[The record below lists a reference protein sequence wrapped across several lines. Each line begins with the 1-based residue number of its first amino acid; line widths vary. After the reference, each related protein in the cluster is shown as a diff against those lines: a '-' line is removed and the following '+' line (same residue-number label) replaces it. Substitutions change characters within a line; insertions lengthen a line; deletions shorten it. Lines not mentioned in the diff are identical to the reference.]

1 VKIARTAL
9 AAISGTGT
17 FSIGI
22 GTFIAA
28 LTIATNARAATP
40 EPWSDSD
47 PIRPPARLTIGD
59 YGVRAA
65 AEYRAN
71 LLYVNPIDLASETEN
86 KQLTIEHRLR
96 ADATVDWEDK
106 VRLTTSVDVLDGV
119 LWGDNGNYGT
129 SPEPNSG
136 ANVNANNVNAARTCI
151 KQIPGTNPADA
162 KSYTLGLCQADYLFV
177 RRLYGEVLTPI
188 GMLRI
193 GRQPFNEGT
202 AVAVSDGDGRRN
214 RFGFANRGNSADRI
228 LFATKP
234 LEAFKDSDE
243 RDVSDNRG
251 TFLILA
257 YDNLVT
263 DDPLRLGDDVKEW
276 ITALRVLEPNLG
288 GGIRDLEGRLFHT
301 YRWDTHNDTAVNAI
315 GGRLTAR
322 FGPVYTGFDTIGIL
336 GHTREVSQA
345 FSVVTNDPP
354 TSQAI
359 QQFGLREVI
368 RYDTRKVGF
377 YMEVD
382 YASGDSDPHVNTPLT
397 QMRFAEDT
405 NVGLLMFKH
414 VLAYQSARAAAA
426 ASAVLTNLNAP
437 TVPAEVIDTRGSFT
451 DAFAL
456 FPQLDLRVTDS
467 LLVRPGLLVA
477 WAPAPVID
485 PIASQQRHPDGTL
498 RYVNFAGG
506 KPGQFYGTEL
516 DGRIQYRMYEHFI
529 FDLEG
534 AILWPGDALKD
545 EDGYAARSVM
555 VQGRTTFFF

>member
-1 VKIARTAL
+1 MVRAPVKFRRIAL
-9 AAISGTGT
+9 ALL
-17 FSIGI
+17 
-22 GTFIAA
+22 AA
-28 LTIATNARAATP
+28 LTVGATLAAATEGRARAATP
-40 EPWSDSD
+40 EPWSDTD
-47 PIRPPARLTIGD
+47 PVRPPTRLTIGD
-59 YGVRAA
+59 YGFRGA

-71 LLYVNPIDLASETEN
+71 LLYVNPLDLASETEN

-96 ADATVDWEDK
+96 LDATVDWQDK
-106 VRLTTSVDVLDGV
+106 VRITTSIDALDGV

-129 SPEPNSG
+129 VPEPDSG
-136 ANVNANNVNAARTCI
+136 ANVNAKNVNEARTCVQ
-151 KQIPGTNPADA
+151 QIPGTNPADP
-162 KSYTLGLCQADYLFV
+162 KSYTLGLCQADNLFV

-188 GMLRI
+188 GMFRV

-202 AVAVSDGDGRRN
+202 AVSVSDGDGRRN
-214 RFGFANRGNSADRI
+214 RFGIANRGNSADRI

-234 LEAFKDSDE
+234 LEAFKSPDD
-243 RDVSDNRG
+243 RDTTDYRG
-251 TFLILA
+251 FFLILA
-257 YDNLVT
+257 YDHVVT
-263 DDPLRLGDDVKEW
+263 DDPLRLGDDVHDW
-276 ITALRVLEPNLG
+276 ITALRFLEPNFG
-288 GGIRDLEGRLFHT
+288 GGMRDFEGRLFHT

-315 GGRLTAR
+315 GGRMTAR
-322 FGPVYTGFDTIGIL
+322 FGPVYTGFDATGIL

-359 QQFGLREVI
+359 QQFGIREVI
-368 RYDTRKVGF
+368 RYDTRKVGA
-377 YMEVD
+377 YLELD
-382 YASGDSDPHVNTPLT
+382 YASGDSDPRVNTPLT
-397 QMRFAEDT
+397 QFRFAEDA

-426 ASAVLTNLNAP
+426 ASSVLTNLHAP

-451 DAFAL
+451 DAFAV
-456 FPQLDLRVTDS
+456 FPQLDFRLTDS
-467 LLVRPGLLVA
+467 LLFRPGVLVA

-485 PIASQQRHPDGTL
+485 PIASQQRHADGTI
-498 RYVNFAGG
+498 RAVNFAGG
-506 KPGQFYGTEL
+506 KPGSFYGTEL

-534 AILWPGDALKD
+534 AILFPGDALKD